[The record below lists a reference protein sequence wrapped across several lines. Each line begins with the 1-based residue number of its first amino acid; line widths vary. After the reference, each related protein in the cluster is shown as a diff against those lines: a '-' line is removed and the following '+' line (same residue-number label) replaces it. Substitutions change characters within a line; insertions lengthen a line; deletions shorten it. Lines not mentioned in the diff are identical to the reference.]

1 MNPIEQEIL
10 RQFEQDNI
18 IQNLASYELYYQ
30 IALEFLVEQT
40 EFDHTSA
47 LKKLETMQLEIEP
60 ENVFYTVLALIRS
73 QKDFKS
79 FKTKFKK
86 ELEKHACINALED
99 YVRNDTQLLHPEM
112 FLEQT
117 IENINDN
124 TFFNDKMRKIYQE
137 EYENVLIRWKSIINK
152 KLASEIK
159 QTAMSLL

>member
-1 MNPIEQEIL
+1 MNKIEQEIL
-10 RQFEQDNI
+10 KQFEQDNI
-18 IQNLASYELYYQ
+18 IRNLACYELCYQ

-40 EFDHTSA
+40 EFDHNCA
-47 LKKLETMQLEIEP
+47 IKKLETMQLEIEP
-60 ENVFYTVLALIRS
+60 ENVFYTVLALVRTR
-73 QKDFKS
+73 KDFKN
-79 FKTKFKK
+79 FKVEFEK

-117 IENINDN
+117 IENINNN

-152 KLASEIK
+152 DLASEIK
-159 QTAMSLL
+159 QTAMTLL